1 MEFDNTVANYIR
13 RIAAQKTSHE
23 GGGVPGD
30 PMFDQF
36 VSIARLLIQRED
48 FPRHIRTSACTPMT
62 EAEVAHL
69 LFGAPEYTQPV
80 SYFED

>member
-13 RIAAQKTSHE
+13 RLAVQKPS
-23 GGGVPGD
+23 GD
-30 PMFDQF
+30 PMYDQF
-36 VSIARLLIQRED
+36 LAIARLLIQRED